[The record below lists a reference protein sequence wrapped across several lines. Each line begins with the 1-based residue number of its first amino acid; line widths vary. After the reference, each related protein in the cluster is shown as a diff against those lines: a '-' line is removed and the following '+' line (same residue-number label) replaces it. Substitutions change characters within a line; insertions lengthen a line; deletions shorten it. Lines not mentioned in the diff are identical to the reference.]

1 MIVRVW
7 FGHAAPDRADA
18 YVRHVTSRVF
28 PGLAEI
34 RGHRGAL
41 LLQRSAEGGV
51 EFVVLTLWD
60 SMDAVR
66 EFAGP
71 DPERAVVEPNARA
84 VLSDFD
90 ELVRHYDV
98 ISGSLGT

>member
-1 MIVRVW
+1 MI
-7 FGHAAPDRADA
+7 GHAFWMLMFVLASTTWTAP
-18 YVRHVTSRVF
+18 
-28 PGLAEI
+28 I
-34 RGHRGAL
+34 RFAGSAAL
-41 LLQRSAEGGV
+41 LLQRSAEGSV
-51 EFVVLTLWD
+51 EFLVLTLWD

-66 EFAGP
+66 EFPGP